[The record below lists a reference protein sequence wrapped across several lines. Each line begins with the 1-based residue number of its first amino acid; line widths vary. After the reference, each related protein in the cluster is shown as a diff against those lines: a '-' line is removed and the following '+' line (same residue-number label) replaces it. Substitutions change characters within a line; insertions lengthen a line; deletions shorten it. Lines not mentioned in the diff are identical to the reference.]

1 MNEKELWENFLDN
14 IKNEISNTSFDVWF
28 DPNDTKFYS
37 YKDDV
42 ITLVVKQEL
51 IKKHLESN
59 YMDIMLDVI
68 RKITDEDITF
78 NILLES
84 EMKQIEE
91 ENKDRQL
98 ELNIDDVSENQS
110 SLNANLRPEYT
121 FESFIVGNSN
131 KFAYKASRV
140 VAEAPGEYNP
150 LFLYGESGA
159 FEWIF

>member
-1 MNEKELWENFLDN
+1 
-14 IKNEISNTSFDVWF
+14 
-28 DPNDTKFYS
+28 
-37 YKDDV
+37 
-42 ITLVVKQEL
+42 
-51 IKKHLESN
+51 
-59 YMDIMLDVI
+59 MDIMLDVI

-150 LFLYGESGA
+150 LFLYGESGVGKTHLMHA
-159 FEWIF
+159 IGHYLVKNTNKKVLYVFY